1 MTGPTSH
8 LLSPESPGSHILGL
22 PQGLEDATSEILA
35 RETISLHDPAT
46 TWPSRSF
53 ERRRAFQHLLN
64 RRVNFRQIPMI
75 LPNETDILFRYNRQ
89 ILYGC
94 INPRCETPTCLSRQ
108 KRVAKGPFRPYTVL
122 SARSLATFLASQ
134 DHPEKGLCPHQPA
147 DIDPGQWSPATE
159 VKKARKK
166 TGNKESSFAGSRSSH
181 AISPLQSANSVG
193 VPPIHGRKI
202 KVHIANGHTTTL
214 GLKPETSR
222 AGSYEGSKIHDH
234 IRKDK
239 DPKSFTQ
246 CLFDAVS
253 MRLLHRANAS
263 DSHPPWAP
271 SNERAQLAGPSSL
284 DSSSLNFNAEGGD
297 IVKQA
302 NKSAE
307 RPLVPNTEPARAAH
321 GHNLP
326 QIQPVPEVE
335 SIVSHNT
342 SLEVVST
349 HDMVPEST
357 HPEKDL
363 ETSET
368 LDNDENAV
376 VNIEDK
382 ESSLGAAIPPTVPQ
396 LNPQSEELDKSAPTT
411 LRKTSVPVGR
421 LGEPKSYPPVQ
432 SLSHFTNANILAL
445 KAARAVCRNDL
456 YEQHCLL
463 KFLGRTDL
471 PQHSSR
477 CGSYGDF
484 LAYSGQ
490 SMTYILSHVEAL
502 LQSFLHVDD
511 SNANSRVVWSYDFA
525 SIVDLFRK
533 LRRIDMHPHKIFPNL
548 WISAGKLY
556 PSSVAL
562 NKRRSTRASD
572 ITSSSLDSLSN
583 SQSCS
588 LNDLE
593 ACHVIKIILAAL
605 VASVPKCSRMGWLA
619 VRKLHASGQVAPFI
633 DSENSP
639 AEKKMIGKLVRTLHA
654 FENDMALSLV
664 KRLARSVD
672 TMYHLAQARAL
683 AENAEK
689 SRLQFTP
696 IFSRVIDYVNADKFK
711 IYVADNQGLP
721 SVKNGEWVDPEIEP
735 ITWHSREWPIIIEWL
750 RAVLLKEWDG
760 KPKVAKGSTVG
771 GALGLMLY
779 IRK

>member
-22 PQGLEDATSEILA
+22 PLGLEDATSEILA
-35 RETISLHDPAT
+35 RETISLHDPT
-46 TWPSRSF
+46 TKWPSRSF

-64 RRVNFRQIPMI
+64 RRVNIMQIPVI
-75 LPNETDILFRYNRQ
+75 LPNETDIRFRYNRQ

-147 DIDPGQWSPATE
+147 DIDPVRWSPATE
-159 VKKARKK
+159 VKRARKK
-166 TGNKESSFAGSRSSH
+166 TENKENSFAGSRSSH
-181 AISPLQSANSVG
+181 TISPPQSANGVG
-193 VPPIHGRKI
+193 LPPIQGRKI
-202 KVHIANGHTTTL
+202 KVHIANGHTKTL
-214 GLKPETSR
+214 GLKPGTSR

-234 IRKDK
+234 VRKDK

-263 DSHPPWAP
+263 DSNPPWAP
-271 SNERAQLAGPSSL
+271 SNERAQLVGPSSL
-284 DSSSLNFNAEGGD
+284 DSSGLDSKADGGD
-297 IVKQA
+297 IVKPA
-302 NKSAE
+302 NKGAQ
-307 RPLVPNTEPARAAH
+307 RPLVPDTEPARAAH

-326 QIQPVPEVE
+326 RIESFPEVE
-335 SIVSHNT
+335 SIVSYNK

-349 HDMVPEST
+349 HDMVQEST
-357 HPEKDL
+357 RPEKDL
-363 ETSET
+363 GTFET
-368 LDNDENAV
+368 LGDDENAV

-382 ESSLGAAIPPTVPQ
+382 ESALGAAVPLLVPQ
-396 LNPQSEELDKSAPTT
+396 PNPQSEELDRPEPPQP
-411 LRKTSVPVGR
+411 RKTSVLIGR
-421 LGEPKSYPPVQ
+421 PCEPTPEPPVQ
-432 SLSHFTNANILAL
+432 SLSHFTNANVLAL

-477 CGSYGDF
+477 CGSYGEF

-511 SNANSRVVWSYDFA
+511 SNANSKVIWSYDFA

-533 LRRIDMHPHKIFPNL
+533 LRRIDMHPHKIFPSL

-556 PSSVAL
+556 PFSVVV
-562 NKRRSTRASD
+562 NKRRPTRASD
-572 ITSSSLDSLSN
+572 LASSSLDSLSH

-639 AEKKMIGKLVRTLHA
+639 AEKKMIGKMVRTLHA

-664 KRLARSVD
+664 KRLARSID

-683 AENAEK
+683 AEDAEK
-689 SRLQFTP
+689 SRLKFTP
-696 IFSRVIDYVNADKFK
+696 TFSRVIDYINADQLK
-711 IYVADNQGLP
+711 IHVADNKGLP
-721 SVKNGEWVDPEIEP
+721 SVKNGEWIDPEIEP

-760 KPKVAKGSTVG
+760 KPKVAKGSAVG

>member
-1 MTGPTSH
+1 MQ
-8 LLSPESPGSHILGL
+8 L
-22 PQGLEDATSEILA
+22 
-35 RETISLHDPAT
+35 
-46 TWPSRSF
+46 
-53 ERRRAFQHLLN
+53 
-64 RRVNFRQIPMI
+64 
-75 LPNETDILFRYNRQ
+75 RYNRQ

-94 INPRCETPTCLSRQ
+94 NNPRCETPTCLSRQ
-108 KRVAKGPFRPYTVL
+108 KRVAKGPFRPYTIL
-122 SARSLATFLASQ
+122 CARSLATFLASQ

-147 DIDPGQWSPATE
+147 DIDPVSPATE
-159 VKKARKK
+159 VKRARKK
-166 TGNKESSFAGSRSSH
+166 TGSKENSFAGSRSTNT
-181 AISPLQSANSVG
+181 ISPSHSVNSVG
-193 VPPIHGRKI
+193 LPPIQGRKI
-202 KVHIANGHTTTL
+202 KVHIANGHTDTP
-214 GLKPETSR
+214 GLKPETSMV
-222 AGSYEGSKIHDH
+222 GSYEGSKIHDH
-234 IRKDK
+234 VRKDK

-253 MRLLHRANAS
+253 MRLLHRADGS

-271 SNERAQLAGPSSL
+271 SNEAAQLVGSSSL
-284 DSSSLNFNAEGGD
+284 DSSSPEFNAEGGD
-297 IVKQA
+297 IVKKA
-302 NKSAE
+302 TKDVE
-307 RPLVPNTEPARAAH
+307 KPLVPNTEPARAGH
-321 GHNLP
+321 GHDLS
-326 QIQPVPEVE
+326 QVQSVPENK
-335 SIVSHNT
+335 SILSYNT
-342 SLEVVST
+342 ALEAVST
-349 HDMVPEST
+349 HDLVQEST

-363 ETSET
+363 RT
-368 LDNDENAV
+368 LEAFGDDENAV
-376 VNIEDK
+376 VKVEDK
-382 ESSLGAAIPPTVPQ
+382 ESALRAAVPPAAPQ
-396 LNPQSEELDKSAPTT
+396 PNPQSEELDKPTPT
-411 LRKTSVPVGR
+411 PPRNTSVSVGR
-421 LGEPKSYPPVQ
+421 PFRPSPDLPVQ
-432 SLSHFTNANILAL
+432 SLSHFTDANILAL

-477 CGSYGDF
+477 CDSYGDF

-511 SNANSRVVWSYDFA
+511 SNASSKVVWPYDFA
-525 SIVDLFRK
+525 TIVDLFRK
-533 LRRIDMHPHKIFPNL
+533 LRRIDMHPHKIFPSL

-556 PSSVAL
+556 PFSVAV
-562 NKRRSTRASD
+562 NKRRSTRAPD
-572 ITSSSLDSLSN
+572 IAPSSLDSLSN

-593 ACHVIKIILAAL
+593 ACHIIKIILAAL

-689 SRLQFTP
+689 SRLRFTP
-696 IFSRVIDYVNADKFK
+696 IFSRVIDYVNADHFK
-711 IYVADNQGLP
+711 IQVADNKGPP
-721 SVKNGEWVDPEIEP
+721 SVKNGEWIEIEVEP

-760 KPKVAKGSTVG
+760 KPKVAKGSAVG

>member
-1 MTGPTSH
+1 
-8 LLSPESPGSHILGL
+8 
-22 PQGLEDATSEILA
+22 
-35 RETISLHDPAT
+35 
-46 TWPSRSF
+46 
-53 ERRRAFQHLLN
+53 
-64 RRVNFRQIPMI
+64 MI
-75 LPNETDILFRYNRQ
+75 LPNETDMRLRYNRQ

-94 INPRCETPTCLSRQ
+94 INPHCETPTCLSRQ

-122 SARSLATFLASQ
+122 SAQSLATFLASQ

-159 VKKARKK
+159 VKRARKK
-166 TGNKESSFAGSRSSH
+166 TGSKENSFAGSRSTH
-181 AISPLQSANSVG
+181 TISPPQSVNSVG
-193 VPPIHGRKI
+193 LPPIQGRKI
-202 KVHIANGHTTTL
+202 QVHIANGHTNTL
-214 GLKPETSR
+214 RLKPETSMV
-222 AGSYEGSKIHDH
+222 GSHEGSKIHDH
-234 IRKDK
+234 VRKDK

-253 MRLLHRANAS
+253 MRLLHRAEPS

-271 SNERAQLAGPSSL
+271 SNERAQSVGSSSL
-284 DSSSLNFNAEGGD
+284 DSSSPEFNAEGGD
-297 IVKQA
+297 IVKKA
-302 NKSAE
+302 TKDAE
-307 RPLVPNTEPARAAH
+307 RPLIPNTEPARATH
-321 GHNLP
+321 GHDLP
-326 QIQPVPEVE
+326 RIQPIPETV
-335 SIVSHNT
+335 SIVSYDS

-349 HDMVPEST
+349 HDMVQEST

-363 ETSET
+363 RTSET
-368 LDNDENAV
+368 LGDGENAV
-376 VNIEDK
+376 VSVEDK
-382 ESSLGAAIPPTVPQ
+382 ESALGAAVPPVAQQP
-396 LNPQSEELDKSAPTT
+396 NPQSEELDNPAPTPP
-411 LRKTSVPVGR
+411 RKTSLPVGR
-421 LGEPKSYPPVQ
+421 PFQPNPNLPVQ

-471 PQHSSR
+471 PQHSSQ
-477 CGSYGDF
+477 CDSYGDF

-511 SNANSRVVWSYDFA
+511 SNANSKVIWSYDFA
-525 SIVDLFRK
+525 TIVDLFRK
-533 LRRIDMHPHKIFPNL
+533 LRRIDMHPYKTFPSL

-556 PSSVAL
+556 PFSVAVH
-562 NKRRSTRASD
+562 KRRSTRASD
-572 ITSSSLDSLSN
+572 IASSSLDSLSN
-583 SQSCS
+583 SQSHS

-639 AEKKMIGKLVRTLHA
+639 AEKKMIGKLVRALHA

-683 AENAEK
+683 AETVEK
-689 SRLQFTP
+689 SGPLFTP
-696 IFSRVIDYVNADKFK
+696 IFSRVIDYVNADQFK
-711 IYVADNQGLP
+711 IHVADNKGLP
-721 SVKNGEWVDPEIEP
+721 SVKNGEWIDPEIEP
-735 ITWHSREWPIIIEWL
+735 ITWHPREWPIIIEWL

-760 KPKVAKGSTVG
+760 KPKVAKGSAVG

>member
-1 MTGPTSH
+1 MITS
-8 LLSPESPGSHILGL
+8 
-22 PQGLEDATSEILA
+22 
-35 RETISLHDPAT
+35 
-46 TWPSRSF
+46 
-53 ERRRAFQHLLN
+53 
-64 RRVNFRQIPMI
+64 
-75 LPNETDILFRYNRQ
+75 NETNMRFRYNRQ

-147 DIDPGQWSPATE
+147 DIDPGQWSSATE
-159 VKKARKK
+159 VKRARKK
-166 TGNKESSFAGSRSSH
+166 TGSKENSFAGSRSTHTISH
-181 AISPLQSANSVG
+181 PQSVNSVG
-193 VPPIHGRKI
+193 LPPIQGRKI
-202 KVHIANGHTTTL
+202 KVHIANGHTNTL
-214 GLKPETSR
+214 GLKPETSM
-222 AGSYEGSKIHDH
+222 EGSKIHDH
-234 IRKDK
+234 VRKDK

-253 MRLLHRANAS
+253 MRLLHRADAS

-271 SNERAQLAGPSSL
+271 SNERAQLVEFSSL
-284 DSSSLNFNAEGGD
+284 DNSSPECNAEGGD
-297 IVKQA
+297 IVKKA
-302 NKSAE
+302 TKDAE
-307 RPLVPNTEPARAAH
+307 KPLVPNTEPARAAH
-321 GHNLP
+321 GHDLSRV
-326 QIQPVPEVE
+326 QSVPEVK
-335 SIVSHNT
+335 SIVSYNT
-342 SLEVVST
+342 SLEAVST
-349 HDMVPEST
+349 YDIAQEST
-357 HPEKDL
+357 HL
-363 ETSET
+363 EQDSRT
-368 LDNDENAV
+368 LEALSDNENAIV
-376 VNIEDK
+376 KVEDK
-382 ESSLGAAIPPTVPQ
+382 KSALGAAVPPAAPQ
-396 LNPQSEELDKSAPTT
+396 PNPQSDKLDKPAPTPP
-411 LRKTSVPVGR
+411 RKTSVPVGR
-421 LGEPKSYPPVQ
+421 PFQPNPDLPVQ

-511 SNANSRVVWSYDFA
+511 SNANSKVVWSYDFA
-525 SIVDLFRK
+525 TIVDLFRK
-533 LRRIDMHPHKIFPNL
+533 LRRIDMHPHKIFPSL

-556 PSSVAL
+556 PFSVAV

-572 ITSSSLDSLSN
+572 VAPSSLDSLSN

-639 AEKKMIGKLVRTLHA
+639 AEKKMIGKLVRTLYA

-672 TMYHLAQARAL
+672 TMYHLAQARAI

-696 IFSRVIDYVNADKFK
+696 IFSRVIDYVNADQFK
-711 IYVADNQGLP
+711 IHVADNKGLP
-721 SVKNGEWVDPEIEP
+721 SVKSGEWIDPEIEP
-735 ITWHSREWPIIIEWL
+735 ITWHPREWPIIIEWL

-760 KPKVAKGSTVG
+760 KPKVAKGSAVG

>member
-64 RRVNFRQIPMI
+64 RRVNIKQYMI
-75 LPNETDILFRYNRQ
+75 LPNETDIRSRYNRQ

-94 INPRCETPTCLSRQ
+94 MNPRCETPTCLSRQ

-159 VKKARKK
+159 VKRACKK
-166 TGNKESSFAGSRSSH
+166 TGDKETLFPRSRSTH
-181 AISPLQSANSVG
+181 TISPSQSAKSVG
-193 VPPIHGRKI
+193 LPPIQGRKI
-202 KVHIANGHTTTL
+202 KVHIANGHTNTL

-222 AGSYEGSKIHDH
+222 VGSYEKPKIHDH
-234 IRKDK
+234 VRKDK

-253 MRLLHRANAS
+253 MRLLHRADAS
-263 DSHPPWAP
+263 DRHPPWAP
-271 SNERAQLAGPSSL
+271 SNERAQLVGPSSL
-284 DSSSLNFNAEGGD
+284 DSSSPEFNVEGGD
-297 IVKQA
+297 IVKKA
-302 NKSAE
+302 ATDVE
-307 RPLVPNTEPARAAH
+307 GPLVPVTEPARAAH
-321 GHNLP
+321 GHDLPRTKPVP
-326 QIQPVPEVE
+326 QIK
-335 SIVSHNT
+335 SIVSYDT

-349 HDMVPEST
+349 HDMIQESSDS
-357 HPEKDL
+357 EKDL
-363 ETSET
+363 RTFET
-368 LDNDENAV
+368 LGDDENAV
-376 VNIEDK
+376 VNVEDK
-382 ESSLGAAIPPTVPQ
+382 ESAPGAAVSSAAQQP
-396 LNPQSEELDKSAPTT
+396 NPQSEELNNPVPTPA
-411 LRKTSVPVGR
+411 RKTSVPVGR
-421 LGEPKSYPPVQ
+421 PFQPNPSLPVQ
-432 SLSHFTNANILAL
+432 TLSHFTNANILAL
-445 KAARAVCRNDL
+445 KAARALGRNDL

-477 CGSYGDF
+477 CDSYGDF

-502 LQSFLHVDD
+502 LQSFLHIDD
-511 SNANSRVVWSYDFA
+511 SNANSKVVWSYDFA
-525 SIVDLFRK
+525 TIVDLFRK
-533 LRRIDMHPHKIFPNL
+533 LRRIDMHPHKIFPSL

-556 PSSVAL
+556 PFSVAL

-572 ITSSSLDSLSN
+572 IASSSLDSLSN

-605 VASVPKCSRMGWLA
+605 SASVPKCSRMGWLA

-672 TMYHLAQARAL
+672 TMYQLAQARAL

-689 SRLQFTP
+689 SGPQFTP
-696 IFSRVIDYVNADKFK
+696 IFSRVIDYVNADQFK
-711 IYVADNQGLP
+711 IDVVDNKGLP
-721 SVKNGEWVDPEIEP
+721 SVQNGEWIDPEIEP
-735 ITWHSREWPIIIEWL
+735 ITWHPREWPIIIEWL

-760 KPKVAKGSTVG
+760 KPKVAKGSAVG